1 MLSNTFSQPSRPR
14 SFHVMMK
21 PRGSICN
28 LDCQYCFYL
37 KKEKLYPGAGFRM
50 SDDLLEAYTR
60 QYIEAQQIP
69 EVTFIWQGGEP
80 TLMGLPFFQKAVEF
94 QAKYC
99 KPGMHIQNAFQTNG
113 ILLNDDWCEFFHQN
127 HFLIGLSI
135 DGPRQFHDAYR
146 QDKGGQGTFDRVM
159 MAAKL
164 LKQHE
169 ADFNTLTCIN
179 AANGDHGL
187 EVYRFLRDELG
198 SCFMQFIPIVE
209 RDNPSGNQEGSR
221 LTSRSVNGPQYGSFL
236 IEVFDEWVR
245 KDIGRVYVQIFD
257 VSLAAWLGEHP
268 GLCIF
273 EETCGLEL
281 AMEFNGDV
289 YSCDH
294 YVEPRY
300 FLGNIQQ
307 TSMEKLVMSPR
318 QASFGMHKKTDL
330 PQYCR
335 ECEVRFI
342 CNGGCPKDRL
352 LKTPDHEPGLSYLC
366 GGYRA
371 FFNYIDQPMK
381 QMAANLRLKRAPAEI
396 MKTMAALPR
405 LSGTP
410 PGAPCP
416 CGSGR
421 SVEQCHRNQQGF
433 IPVGHNVS
441 PPSQLPNEKHRH

>member
-1 MLSNTFSQPSRPR
+1 
-14 SFHVMMK
+14 
-21 PRGSICN
+21 
-28 LDCQYCFYL
+28 
-37 KKEKLYPGAGFRM
+37 
-50 SDDLLEAYTR
+50 
-60 QYIEAQQIP
+60 
-69 EVTFIWQGGEP
+69 
-80 TLMGLPFFQKAVEF
+80 
-94 QAKYC
+94 
-99 KPGMHIQNAFQTNG
+99 
-113 ILLNDDWCEFFHQN
+113 
-127 HFLIGLSI
+127 
-135 DGPRQFHDAYR
+135 
-146 QDKGGQGTFDRVM
+146 
-159 MAAKL
+159 
-164 LKQHE
+164 
-169 ADFNTLTCIN
+169 
-179 AANGDHGL
+179 
-187 EVYRFLRDELG
+187 
-198 SCFMQFIPIVE
+198 MQFIPIVE

-245 KDIGRVYVQIFD
+245 KDIGGVYVQIFD
-257 VSLAAWLGEHP
+257 VSLAVWVGGHP

-300 FLGNIQQ
+300 FLGNMQQ

-335 ECEVRFI
+335 DCEVRFI

-405 LSGTP
+405 LSETP

-421 SVEQCHRNQQGF
+421 SVEQCHRNPQGF
-433 IPVGHNVS
+433 VPVGHNVP
-441 PPSQLPNEKHRH
+441 PPSQLPGKKHRH